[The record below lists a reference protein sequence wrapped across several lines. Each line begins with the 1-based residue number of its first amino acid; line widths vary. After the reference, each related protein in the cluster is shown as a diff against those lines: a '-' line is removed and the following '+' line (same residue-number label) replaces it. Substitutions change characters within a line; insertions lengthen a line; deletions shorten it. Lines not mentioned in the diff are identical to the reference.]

1 MEYDRTDY
9 EKHEYGLIAQQVEQV
24 IPELVDENSEKTKLV
39 HYQNLTAVLVEA
51 IKEQQE
57 QINSLKQ
64 TVQELS
70 TKLAEC
76 CP

>member
-1 MEYDRTDY
+1 MIYY
-9 EKHEYGLIAQQVEQV
+9 E
-24 IPELVDENSEKTKLV
+24 
-39 HYQNLTAVLVEA
+39 NLTAVLVEA
-51 IKEQQE
+51 VKEQQE

-70 TKLAEC
+70 TKLADC